1 MGSVIK
7 SRKLTSFFDMTGLVT
22 GNGETVFCLFPQRKV
37 TVCLCKESHIFER
50 ISKYGSMES
59 QMFLF

>member
-7 SRKLTSFFDMTGLVT
+7 SHKLTSFFDLTEIIT
-22 GNGETVFCLFPQRKV
+22 GNGETVFCLFPQGKV
-37 TVCLCKESHIFER
+37 TVCLFKESHIFER
-50 ISKYGSMES
+50 ISKYGSIES